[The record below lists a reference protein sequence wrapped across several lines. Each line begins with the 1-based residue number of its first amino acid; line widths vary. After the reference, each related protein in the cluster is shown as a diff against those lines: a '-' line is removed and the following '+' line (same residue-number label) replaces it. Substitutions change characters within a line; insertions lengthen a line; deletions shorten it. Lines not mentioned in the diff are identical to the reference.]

1 MIPPLSAEDVPA
13 EAAALKAELV
23 ERLPFASIAS
33 LLVELDH
40 HTGFLD
46 CFTHGGGKQSHS
58 STRSSELKRNLLAVL
73 IASVIFSRAK
83 RRLPDQQHCV
93 VHGVRDVLWA
103 GVWGQRQADRLLS
116 NRCQLRCQLRRARP
130 APAPVTG

>member
-1 MIPPLSAEDVPA
+1 VIPPLSAEDVPA

-58 STRSSELKRNLLAVL
+58 SARSSELKRNLLAVL
-73 IASVIFSRAK
+73 IAGATND
-83 RRLPDQQHCV
+83 L
-93 VHGVRDVLWA
+93 VRD
-103 GVWGQRQADRLLS
+103 
-116 NRCQLRCQLRRARP
+116 
-130 APAPVTG
+130 